1 MAGGLKDIRR
11 RITSVKNTKKITY
24 AMKLVSAA
32 KLKRSQ
38 EAVTKSRDYTKALSK
53 IVGELVGVSEN
64 LTHPLMEVRP
74 IKKERVIVIGASR
87 GLCGGYNAN
96 LNKKL
101 KSCLDAELVILGKK
115 PAEYLRRLKVP
126 YKISYENLSDDPMT
140 WPIQETLDEAV
151 RDFIDGKID
160 KVSVLYTQFKSA
172 LSLTPVMEDLLPVV
186 SLQSEGT
193 EIASPKFEPSVE
205 SVFHALVP
213 RLVRAQMQQA
223 AFDAK
228 TSEYGARMT
237 AMDAATKN
245 AGDLVKKLTLTANK
259 LRQTGIT
266 SELLDIIGGA
276 EAIS

>member
-24 AMKLVSAA
+24 SMKLVSAA

-38 EAVTKSRDYTKALSK
+38 EAVTKSREYTKALSK
-53 IVGELVGVSEN
+53 IVGELVGVSET

-74 IKKERVIVIGASR
+74 VKKERVIVMGASR
-87 GLCGGYNAN
+87 GLCGGYNSN

-126 YKISYENLSDDPMT
+126 YKISYENLSDNPIT
-140 WPIQETLDEAV
+140 WPIQDTLDEAI
-151 RDFIDGKID
+151 RDFIEGKID

-172 LSLTPVMEDLLPVV
+172 LSMTPVLEQLLPVV

-205 SVFHALVP
+205 SVFNALVP

-245 AGDLVKKLTLTANK
+245 AGDLIKKLTLTANK

>member
-38 EAVTKSRDYTKALSK
+38 EAVTRSRDYTKALTK
-53 IVGELVGVSEN
+53 IVGELVGASDN
-64 LTHPLMEVRP
+64 LSHPLMEVRP

-101 KSCLDAELVILGKK
+101 RACSNAELVVLGKK
-115 PAEYLRRLKVP
+115 PAEFLRRLKVP
-126 YKISYENLSDDPMT
+126 YKISYETLSDDPLT

-151 RDFIDGKID
+151 KDFIDGKID

-172 LSLTPVMEDLLPVV
+172 LSMTPVLEELLPVV
-186 SLQSEGT
+186 SLESDSVSVST
-193 EIASPKFEPSVE
+193 PKFEPSVAD
-205 SVFHALVP
+205 VFQALVP

-245 AGDLVKKLTLTANK
+245 AGDLIKKLTLTANK

-276 EAIS
+276 EAIA

>member
-11 RITSVKNTKKITY
+11 RLTSVKNTKKITY

-38 EAVTKSRDYTKALSK
+38 EAVIRSREYTRALTR
-53 IVGELVGVSEN
+53 IVGELISASDN
-64 LTHPLMEVRP
+64 LSHPLMEVRP
-74 IKKERVIVIGASR
+74 VRKERVIVIGASR

-101 KSCLDAELVILGKK
+101 KNCLGAELVILGKK
-115 PAEYLRRLKVP
+115 PAEFLRRLKVP
-126 YKISYENLSDDPMT
+126 YKVSYETLSDDPIT
-140 WPIQETLDEAV
+140 WPIQETLDEAIK
-151 RDFIDGKID
+151 DFISGDVD

-172 LSLTPVMEDLLPVV
+172 LSMTPVLEDLLPVV
-186 SLQSEGT
+186 SLQSDGST
-193 EIASPKFEPSVE
+193 VSSPKFEPSV
-205 SVFHALVP
+205 SAVFQALVP

-245 AGDLVKKLTLTANK
+245 AGDLIKKLTLTANK